1 MEVVFL
7 KDLTRGKPWKVL
19 LMFAIP
25 LVLSGLIQQLY
36 NMADSLIV
44 GNFASVENGGI
55 SGVNAL
61 AAVGASST
69 ITMLFISL
77 GNGGSMGCG
86 VVISQMF
93 GGKRF
98 GEVKTTLYTSL
109 IFFCGLAV
117 VMMIAGSLLAG
128 PMTGWMNTPTEIY
141 DAAVDYLRIYMF
153 GLPFLFIYNVCNAI
167 FNALGDSRK
176 PLYFLIFS
184 SLFNILL
191 DYIFVA
197 KLGWAVKGVAWAT
210 FIAQGLACLLS
221 LGVLLHKAAG
231 IDAGD
236 EKVKFFDGKTLL
248 STLRIGVPSMIQMS
262 IVSLGALLVQA
273 VVNSFGPVFLA
284 GYSSANRIHMFIS
297 TVIHTVGSAVST
309 YTAQNIGAG
318 QYDRVQAGIRAA
330 LSFMVAFSLAMV
342 AVMFLFGR
350 NLVGLFVD
358 EPVDKVLSTGA
369 FYLKLI
375 SIGMVPFSFFNC
387 FNGVARGAGYMPAFT
402 ISTLSDLAVRV
413 AFAYLFAYCFPS
425 VLGEN
430 VIAVSVI
437 VGWCVGTILSVAFH
451 CSGRW
456 KHARKI

>member
-44 GNFASVENGGI
+44 GNFASLENGGI

-236 EKVKFFDGKTLL
+236 ETVKYFDGKTLL

-262 IVSLGALLVQA
+262 IVSLG
-273 VVNSFGPVFLA
+273 
-284 GYSSANRIHMFIS
+284 H
-297 TVIHTVGSAVST
+297 
-309 YTAQNIGAG
+309 
-318 QYDRVQAGIRAA
+318 
-330 LSFMVAFSLAMV
+330 
-342 AVMFLFGR
+342 
-350 NLVGLFVD
+350 
-358 EPVDKVLSTGA
+358 
-369 FYLKLI
+369 
-375 SIGMVPFSFFNC
+375 C
-387 FNGVARGAGYMPAFT
+387 
-402 ISTLSDLAVRV
+402 
-413 AFAYLFAYCFPS
+413 
-425 VLGEN
+425 
-430 VIAVSVI
+430 
-437 VGWCVGTILSVAFH
+437 WCR
-451 CSGRW
+451 RW
-456 KHARKI
+456 

>member
-1 MEVVFL
+1 M
-7 KDLTRGKPWKVL
+7 
-19 LMFAIP
+19 
-25 LVLSGLIQQLY
+25 
-36 NMADSLIV
+36 
-44 GNFASVENGGI
+44 
-55 SGVNAL
+55 
-61 AAVGASST
+61 
-69 ITMLFISL
+69 
-77 GNGGSMGCG
+77 
-86 VVISQMF
+86 
-93 GGKRF
+93 
-98 GEVKTTLYTSL
+98 
-109 IFFCGLAV
+109 
-117 VMMIAGSLLAG
+117 
-128 PMTGWMNTPTEIY
+128 
-141 DAAVDYLRIYMF
+141 
-153 GLPFLFIYNVCNAI
+153 
-167 FNALGDSRK
+167 
-176 PLYFLIFS
+176 
-184 SLFNILL
+184 
-191 DYIFVA
+191 
-197 KLGWAVKGVAWAT
+197 
-210 FIAQGLACLLS
+210 
-221 LGVLLHKAAG
+221 LHKAAG

-425 VLGEN
+425 ALGEN

-437 VGWCVGTILSVAFH
+437 VGWCVGTILSVSFH